1 MYKIKKIVSGAF
13 YTNTYLL
20 IDNKDAIIID
30 PTLDFKEYARE
41 INEKYNVLGVLL
53 THGHIDHVDGVRY
66 FNSDVYVTKEDEIML
81 KDSNLSLY
89 SMTGQITPY
98 KNTDIN
104 FINIKDGDILNI
116 GPFQIKV
123 LLTKGHTS
131 GSVCYLINNNLFS
144 GDTMFKY
151 SVGRTDFP
159 TGSENEL
166 RKSIKKLLNLSN
178 EVVVYPGHD
187 DKTTIKDEK
196 KYNIYR

>member
-13 YTNTYLL
+13 YTNTYIL
-20 IDNKDAIIID
+20 INGKDAIIID
-30 PTLDFKEYARE
+30 PTLDFEQYAKE
-41 INEKYNVLGVLL
+41 INEKYNVLAVLL
-53 THGHIDHVDGVRY
+53 THGHVDHVDGIRY
-66 FNSDVYVTKEDEIML
+66 FNSNVYVTKEDEIML

-89 SMTGQITPY
+89 TMISKVSPY
-98 KNTDIN
+98 KDSNIN
-104 FINIKDGDILNI
+104 FINVSDGEILNI
-116 GPFQIKV
+116 GSFIIKV
-123 LLTKGHTS
+123 ILTIGHTS
-131 GSVCYLINNNLFS
+131 GSVCYLLDNNLFS

-159 TGSENEL
+159 TGSESEL

-187 DKTTIKDEK
+187 EKTTIKDEK